1 VPIEMEIDMEGR
13 TASLKV
19 PGIIETSVE
28 PLKHPVTGAEYRARI
43 DLPMGKEF
51 RLAEVASGTTKASG
65 VVPLEFTNSHAHF
78 ANAPLTS
85 EGLID

>member
-1 VPIEMEIDMEGR
+1 
-13 TASLKV
+13 
-19 PGIIETSVE
+19 
-28 PLKHPVTGAEYRARI
+28 
-43 DLPMGKEF
+43 MGKEF